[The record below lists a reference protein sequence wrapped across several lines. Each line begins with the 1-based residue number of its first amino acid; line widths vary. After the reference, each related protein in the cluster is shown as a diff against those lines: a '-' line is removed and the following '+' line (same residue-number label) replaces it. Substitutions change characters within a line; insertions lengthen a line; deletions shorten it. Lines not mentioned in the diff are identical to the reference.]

1 VETREIKLRNI
12 GDVMKILL
20 IVACMFFTSGVYA
33 GCVTTARGK
42 TVCDNTGSATVVVTP
57 NASAVVVNPSSKAV
71 VVNPNTNTAA
81 GYNARTGNAAVT
93 QTNSNGVAH
102 TQTSRGGKAYTKNGK
117 GVAQGPGGTTCAKT
131 ARNQGCK

>member
-1 VETREIKLRNI
+1 MRRVKTREIKLRNI

-42 TVCDNTGSATVVVTP
+42 TVCDNTGS
-57 NASAVVVNPSSKAV
+57 SAVVVNPSSKAV

-102 TQTSRGGKAYTKNGK
+102 TQTSRGGEAYTKNGK
-117 GVAQGPGGTTCAKT
+117 GVAQGPGGKTCAKT

>member
-1 VETREIKLRNI
+1 
-12 GDVMKILL
+12 MKILL

-33 GCVTTARGK
+33 GCVTTPRGK
-42 TVCDNTGSATVVVTP
+42 TVCDTSAPAAVVATP
-57 NASAVVVNPSSKAV
+57 NAV

-102 TQTSRGGKAYTKNGK
+102 TQTSRGGEAYTKNGK